1 MLQQLEKVRRPK
13 RRFHSKKNASPVE
26 ASPASLAIGLLT
38 TLFHCATVPTS
49 AIAFAAFM
57 PSLLFLLAGAVFLL
71 WGALDDRVQQNTIAR
86 ESVSNVQRKTPRG
99 TIEDPLERGSVQTVR
114 LNCNVRPPLTVRLSV
129 QNDSWMLDKLELW
142 RLYASAN
149 YDREVGH
156 LQVPINNLCNVLEM
170 VSVYP
175 VDPSSLTK
183 PPEEVGS
190 IGTSLIF
197 GPLAL
202 MPISYR
208 IHAIVVSLIQTIVP
222 LVVHATAD
230 IERDDSGIYGLGVAL
245 YAFVALLCH
254 LELWIGAYYVW
265 HEEDANT
272 RLWNL
277 FSGLNDSNSKQL
289 EQTHAQ
295 EMASEATALA
305 GSNTQFYTDLSNV
318 LKDGLEVTFTDA
330 RSCRGWYKAREK
342 ISARTSRSEL
352 AELVMAALL
361 VVVAVSAIYII
372 FRMFHDPSV
381 DATVLGCAMELLYVI
396 PLLLILLANIK
407 IWAMKQSSLKML
419 AEKKVETILLS
430 KENRGIDMSFALE
443 GIAEIIRKYDTPPR
457 VIGIPVTY
465 IIGGITTAGT
475 AAATI
480 AATKGWLAFSG

>member
-114 LNCNVRPPLTVRLSV
+114 LNCN
-129 QNDSWMLDKLELW
+129 NDSWMLDKLELW